1 MRVLGVLLR
10 KELQATFTSPVGYT
24 FIAVFLLVLGYTFSL
39 SLIATRV
46 ANLNFIFHQIYVLAI
61 LLAPAATMR
70 AFAEERAT
78 DTLELLLTSPVNET
92 AIVMAKFLAT
102 SALIL
107 GMIAGSTVYAVILG
121 IYGDPDWGPI
131 YSGYLALVL
140 LAAFLVAIGIFMS
153 SLTENQVVAAALTL
167 GAALMLWYADSVS
180 GILPAPFDSLA
191 LNLSLIGHFHP
202 LATGSVFLSDVGYFV
217 TMTLLMLFLTVRRLE
232 AR

>member
-167 GAALMLWYADSVS
+167 GTALMLW
-180 GILPAPFDSLA
+180 
-191 LNLSLIGHFHP
+191 
-202 LATGSVFLSDVGYFV
+202 
-217 TMTLLMLFLTVRRLE
+217 
-232 AR
+232 